1 MKVGLLPKESVQ
13 QVDFAFDV
21 YMTTGH
27 DGDELS
33 RDFKKVLR
41 MLASLPLP
49 STVEIKS
56 D

>member
-33 RDFKKVLR
+33 RDFKKSFAYACFSSSPQYR
-41 MLASLPLP
+41 
-49 STVEIKS
+49 
-56 D
+56 